1 MRLLMEYL
9 AKFFSLGNP
18 QEEKKLKDRVL
29 CPHIE
34 LSVAKL
40 SSNHRTTATH
50 ICRVFLVE
58 AIKKTNYHNII
69 R

>member
-18 QEEKKLKDRVL
+18 QEEKNLKDWVL

-40 SSNHRTTATH
+40 SSNRRTTATY
-50 ICRVFLVE
+50 ICRVFLSRSN
-58 AIKKTNYHNII
+58 KKDQLS
-69 R
+69 